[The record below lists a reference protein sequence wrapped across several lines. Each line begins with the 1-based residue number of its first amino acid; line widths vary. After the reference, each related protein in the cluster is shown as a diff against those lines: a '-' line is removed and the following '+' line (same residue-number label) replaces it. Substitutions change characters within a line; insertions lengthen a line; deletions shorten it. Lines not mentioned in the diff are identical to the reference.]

1 MNRKTRTITVPATLD
16 HLEALTGMV
25 TEHLSDH
32 EIPEKMAFEVDLAVD
47 EACTNVI
54 RYAYGPGG
62 EGDVT
67 VVCSVDPHEVR
78 VCIMDQGVPFNPLG
92 VKPPDL
98 TGDVED
104 RAIGGLGVHLI
115 RTLMDRVTYHYRQGR
130 NILCMTKVLTVI
142 PENEKS
148 DNL

>member
-1 MNRKTRTITVPATLD
+1 MKRNTRTITVPATLD

-25 TEHLSDH
+25 TEHLSAH
-32 EIPEKMAFEVDLAVD
+32 MIPEKVAFEVDLAVD

-54 RYAYGPGG
+54 RYAYDPGG

-67 VVCSVDPHEVR
+67 VICSIDPHEVR
-78 VCIMDQGVPFNPLG
+78 VCIMDQGVPFNPLD

-115 RTLMDRVTYHYRQGR
+115 RTLMDRVSYHYRQGK
-130 NILCMTKVLTVI
+130 NILCMTKGLPI
-142 PENEKS
+142 HPKDEKS